1 MSFPIRYSAAHYYLM
16 TNEGNLVLHNAI
28 LKPMVNSLPQYI
40 RVRSRIHV
48 GSSVELRY
56 QLPSHGIPLDT
67 FPIDIDGKV
76 RESILNLWFYK
87 YQQMQTES
95 KGFVNNS
102 SSVTDTSEISN
113 HSSSW
118 GEQGGVPL
126 YARQSLH
133 DQSYLSIPSSVAYK
147 PFVNPQS
154 IGPTKS
160 DILLGRGR
168 FAQSWDG
175 NVMFRDY
182 IEGQSDAYDSLSRA
196 ERQRKTIEVT
206 HELIS
211 KGIRFFEQQESGEW
225 IEADFS
231 DARKKVS
238 QMFRSIRKKK

>member
-1 MSFPIRYSAAHYYLM
+1 MPGINFLLKVKDAAMSFPIRYSAAHYYLQ
-16 TNEGNLVLHNAI
+16 TNEDNLVLHNAI

-87 YQQMQTES
+87 YQQMQTEITGAS
-95 KGFVNNS
+95 EIVNS
-102 SSVTDTSEISN
+102 SL
-113 HSSSW
+113 
-118 GEQGGVPL
+118 GEQGGVPTWPM
-126 YARQSLH
+126 
-133 DQSYLSIPSSVAYK
+133 DQSNLSVPSSVAYM
-147 PFVNPQS
+147 PFVKAQS

-182 IEGQSDAYDSLSRA
+182 IEAQSDDYDSLPRA
-196 ERQRKTIEVT
+196 KRQRKTIEVT

-211 KGIRFFEQQESGEW
+211 KGIQFFEQKESGEW
-225 IEADFS
+225 VEADHPE
-231 DARKKVS
+231 ARKKVS
-238 QMFRSIRKKK
+238 QMFRSIRKRK